1 MRCRL
6 GQRNMSNCF
15 GFRILWESRIMDESK
30 QYFSL
35 CGPSLS
41 RAFVIIGS
49 MCFSS
54 HLSQNSLMMSL

>member
-1 MRCRL
+1 
-6 GQRNMSNCF
+6 
-15 GFRILWESRIMDESK
+15 MDESK